1 MEVECG
7 EAAGA
12 AEDALNKNKKEGLM
26 GMHMNCVMLKADR
39 VVGEEVFEVSVE
51 RTVALDCADDI
62 SEITAEIAA
71 VKGKVIDVDQVEI
84 SGMICKHIYYVGR
97 GGMIYYHAEEMPFV
111 DVVMIAGA
119 EPGMDM
125 DVHVN
130 AHILNVAHRFENGEL
145 YQRVDMEVFVKVTV
159 PEQMPVRVSPTGPL
173 LKVDRVVSEQT
184 TPTVV
189 SGETELEREA
199 IKIVRI
205 DAHLEDVSYET
216 SEDQVVV
223 EGIVHKDVYY
233 VGCNN
238 LQYRQ
243 VEKMPFSTVVPV
255 PGAEAGMDVMVEPRI
270 DRVTYQLEPP
280 LPSREVMQ
288 RVMMNIFAKVT
299 EKVQINVRQDPCGP
313 LIKAEHVVGENVKQ
327 IMLEN
332 DVELCQPALRISDIH
347 ATIKALHCEVIE
359 NKVIIQGHLHKQI
372 YYADCDHLIRH
383 MGEDVH
389 FGTFVDVPG
398 AMPGMNCQVHGRV
411 EYIKPELMH
420 MKHDMHGHAE
430 ATAEAVDDVETEGR
444 RPDYDKDRKM
454 AYRMLHQK
462 VVLELF
468 IKVTETI
475 QLRVRLCGPADSE
488 A

>member
-1 MEVECG
+1 METESNEVV
-7 EAAGA
+7 GA
-12 AEDALNKNKKEGLM
+12 AVDALNKNEKEGLT
-26 GMHMNCVMLKADR
+26 GMDMNCVMLKADR

-51 RTVALDCADDI
+51 RTVGLDCADDI
-62 SEITAEIAA
+62 SEISAEIAA
-71 VKGKVIDVDQVEI
+71 VKGKVIDDNQVEI
-84 SGMICKHIYYVGR
+84 SGLICKHIYYVGR
-97 GGMIYYHAEEMPFV
+97 GGMIHYHAEDMPFV
-111 DVVMIAGA
+111 DVVMITGA

-125 DVHVN
+125 EVHVN
-130 AHILNVAHRFENGEL
+130 AHILNVAHRFERGEL
-145 YQRVDMEVFVKVTV
+145 YQRVDMEVFVKVTM
-159 PEQMPVRVSPTGPL
+159 PEQLSVVINPTGPL

-216 SEDQVVV
+216 AEDQVMV

-243 VEKMPFSTVVPV
+243 VEKMPFSTVIPV
-255 PGAEAGMDVMVEPRI
+255 PGAEPGMDVMIEPRI
-270 DRVTYQLEPP
+270 ERVNYQLEAP
-280 LPSREVMQ
+280 LPSRDLTQ
-288 RVMMNIFAKVT
+288 RVIMNIFAKVT
-299 EKVQINVRQDPCGP
+299 EKVQINVCQDAHGP

-327 IMLEN
+327 VMIEN
-332 DVELCQPALRISDIH
+332 DVELCQPALRVSDIH
-347 ATIKALHCEVIE
+347 ATINDIHCEVIE
-359 NKVIIQGHLHKQI
+359 NKVIIQGHIHKQI
-372 YYADCDHLIRH
+372 YFADCECLIRH

-411 EYIKPELMH
+411 EYIKPELMPA
-420 MKHDMHGHAE
+420 KHETRMHAE
-430 ATAEAVDDVETEGR
+430 ATENIETERR
-444 RPDYDKDRKM
+444 RPDRDKDEKM
-454 AYRMLHQK
+454 AFRMLHQK
-462 VVLELF
+462 IVLELF

-475 QLRVRLCGPADSE
+475 QLRVKVEDPERCRE
-488 A
+488 

>member
-1 MEVECG
+1 MEIAG
-7 EAAGA
+7 DEAVRA
-12 AEDALNKNKKEGLM
+12 AANAQNKNKKEGLT
-26 GMHMNCVMLKADR
+26 GVDMNCVMLKADR
-39 VVGEEVFEVSVE
+39 VVGEEVFELSVE
-51 RTVALDCADDI
+51 RTVSLECADDI

-84 SGMICKHIYYVGR
+84 NGIIGKHIYYVGR
-97 GGMIYYHAEEMPFV
+97 GGMIHYHGEEMPFI

-119 EPGMDM
+119 DPGMDM
-125 DVHVN
+125 HVHVN
-130 AHILNVAHRFENGEL
+130 THILNVAHRFENGNL
-145 YQRVDMEVFVKVTV
+145 YQRVDMEAFVKVTV
-159 PEQMPVRVSPTGPL
+159 PEQLAVVINPAGPL

-189 SGETELEREA
+189 AGETELEREA

-205 DAHLEDVSYET
+205 DARLEDVSYET
-216 SEDQVVV
+216 AEDQVVV
-223 EGIVHKDVYY
+223 EGIVHKDIYY
-233 VGCNN
+233 VGRND

-255 PGAEAGMDVMVEPRI
+255 PGAEPGMDVMVEPRI
-270 DRVTYQLEPP
+270 DRINYQLEAP
-280 LPSREVMQ
+280 LPSRDVMQ

-299 EKVQINVRQDPCGP
+299 EKVQVNVCQDPNGP

-327 IMLEN
+327 VMLEN
-332 DVELCQPALRISDIH
+332 EVELCQPALRVSDIH
-347 ATIKALHCEVIE
+347 ATINEIQCEVIE
-359 NKVIIQGHLHKQI
+359 NKVIVQGHIHKQI
-372 YYADCDHLIRH
+372 YYADCERLIRH

-411 EYIKPELMH
+411 EYIKPELLPGKREMR
-420 MKHDMHGHAE
+420 GHAE
-430 ATAEAVDDVETEGR
+430 AVEEAEAEGR
-444 RPDYDKDRKM
+444 RPDDGRDKMM

-462 VVLELF
+462 IVLELF

-475 QLRVRLCGPADSE
+475 QLRVRLAKPTGCE
-488 A
+488 V